1 MNHGRL
7 RLRLRLVHRG
17 RVVLHLKPDLPIGLV
32 GADPDVVPDFRGD
45 PLERVAVVDDL
56 VDGPTLSP
64 YGDDVSLPEDI
75 REHDTHVIDIL
86 RVADRVHEQFL
97 DVVWNGVNHPID
109 EDIDTVRYEALVEGV
124 GVELE
129 HLVAVGGREDR
140 HLDVGETH
148 YLLVWTKRIH
158 FRR

>member
-1 MNHGRL
+1 MRA
-7 RLRLRLVHRG
+7 
-17 RVVLHLKPDLPIGLV
+17 DADV
-32 GADPDVVPDFRGD
+32 GADSLGD

-56 VDGPTLSP
+56 VDGPALSL
-64 YGDDVSLPEDI
+64 YGDHVSLVEDV
-75 REHDTHVIDIL
+75 RVHNAHVIAIL
-86 RVADRVHEQFL
+86 CVPDCVHERVL
-97 DVVWNGVNHPID
+97 DVGWNRVNHPID
-109 EDIDTVRYEALVEGV
+109 EDIDTVRYEALVAGG

-148 YLLVWTKRIH
+148 YLLVWAKRIH